1 MSITLPGGVIA
12 RFDIEMSLLVKTRSK
27 VFPLIWV
34 GSRICCVR
42 LRSNTKSQKLEESDE
57 PPDRVDQ
64 QISGRLKSPTIKHGE
79 TGFRLCVPTRRSISI
94 VSTFYILRKV

>member
-64 QISGRLKSPTIKHGE
+64 QISGRLKSPTIKHGVLE
-79 TGFRLCVPTRRSISI
+79 ERMPVRKGIS
-94 VSTFYILRKV
+94 VSNESLELGGM